1 MVDPAKVSSSCILRA
16 DSSFSTELS
25 DLYRRIQRLKDQRD
39 KLEVRLREDMAAPTL
54 SLGQNARGAFVVN
67 VKRKTEVG
75 KLDRSP
81 DFYVMSETRA
91 SKTFA
96 NNVSLHDVTGADS
109 RNGRCLES
117 SWPALTRSWRLP
129 TREP

>member
-1 MVDPAKVSSSCILRA
+1 LIA

-25 DLYRRIQRLKDQRD
+25 DLHKQIERLKAQRD
-39 KLEVRLREDMAAPTL
+39 KLEARLREEMAAPTL
-54 SLGQNARGAFVVN
+54 SLGQNVRGAFVVN
-67 VKRKTEVG
+67 VKRKTEIG

-96 NNVSLHDVTGADS
+96 NNVS
-109 RNGRCLES
+109 GRAS
-117 SWPALTRSWRLP
+117 
-129 TREP
+129 